1 MSATI
6 ELLGGQHQEV
16 LARLDAVEKGLAPSG
31 ATGWLADFVTY
42 LEREV
47 VHHFAIEEQALFPVL
62 ARHLPLTQGPLAVMN
77 AEHATFR
84 ELMQGL
90 TVGFHSGD
98 VERQERCTQDL
109 IELLRQHIAKEDNVL
124 FPMASRLLTADEQR
138 EVDSLA
144 AVVPPFGT
152 AV

>member
-1 MSATI
+1 VSVTI

-16 LARLDAVEKGLAPSG
+16 LARLDAVEKDLASRG
-31 ATGWLADFVTY
+31 TNGRLADFVTY

-62 ARHLPLTQGPLAVMN
+62 ARYLPLTQGPLAVMN
-77 AEHATFR
+77 AEHATFH
-84 ELMQGL
+84 ELMQRL

-124 FPMASRLLTADEQR
+124 FPMASRMLTADEQR

>member
-16 LARLDAVEKGLAPSG
+16 LVRLDAVEIDLGKRG
-31 ATGWLADFVTY
+31 ANGRQADFIAY

-47 VHHFAIEEQALFPVL
+47 VHHFAVEEQALFPVL
-62 ARHLPLTQGPLAVMN
+62 ARHLPLEQGPLAVMN

-84 ELMQGL
+84 DLMQELTAGL
-90 TVGFHSGD
+90 DSGD
-98 VERQERCTQDL
+98 VKRQERCTRDL

-124 FPMASRLLTADEQR
+124 FPMASRMLTADDHC

>member
-16 LARLDAVEKGLAPSG
+16 LARLDAVEKDLASRG
-31 ATGWLADFVTY
+31 TNGWLAGFVTY

-47 VHHFAIEEQALFPVL
+47 AHHFAIEEQALFPVL
-62 ARHLPLTQGPLAVMN
+62 ARHLPLPQGPLAVMH

-98 VERQERCTQDL
+98 VERQERYTQDL
-109 IELLRQHIAKEDNVL
+109 IELLRQHIAKEDNIL
-124 FPMASRLLTADEQR
+124 FPMASRLLTADEQH
-138 EVDSLA
+138 EVDWLA
-144 AVVPPFGT
+144 AAVPPFGT